1 MMWDTSKD
9 YRLRVAE
16 KSVDLFIRTAGG
28 ANLKGVWDKR
38 KCLNAAR
45 KMIPEIQELY
55 YSYMEPED
63 MARSSQVKDL
73 KGKVQDITDALG
85 GKGWEREFLKLVNRE
100 EKGKLGESISK
111 IKFALNTISSIDKR
125 LLLGKVDDPI
135 VGIDIKRGEVVSLMK
150 HPNADKLHVCN
161 VNLGDRAATVV
172 TNDLKVKEGNKVGVA
187 LLPPANFM
195 GITSEGMFLGV
206 NNTVLKDV
214 EGELGDLPHGFPL
227 EALNKTRSLVE
238 EFLK

>member
-1 MMWDTSKD
+1 MWDTSKD
-9 YRLRVAE
+9 YRLQVAE

-28 ANLKGVWDKR
+28 ANLRGVWDKR

-73 KGKVQDITDALG
+73 KNKAQDITDALG
-85 GKGWEREFLKLVNRE
+85 GKGWEREFLKLVNKE
-100 EKGKLGESISK
+100 EKEKLKDSISK
-111 IKFALNTISSIDKR
+111 IKFSLNTISCMDRR

-135 VGIDIKRGEVVSLMK
+135 IGVDIKKGEVVSLMK
-150 HPNADKLHVCN
+150 HPNADKLLVCN
-161 VNLGDRAATVV
+161 VNLGDRAATV
-172 TNDLKVKEGNKVGVA
+172 KVKEGNNVGVA

-206 NNTVLKDV
+206 DNTVLKDV
-214 EGELGDLPHGFPL
+214 EGELGGLPHGFPL